1 MVSVYESFFASLLRL
16 VGAMGVHVASFLA
29 CCISRV
35 PNVCFCKVLD
45 ILLIGLGSRIQS
57 TQSMQVNVALLSPK
71 DGEEGSRSEDSYEN
85 RTRDWG

>member
-1 MVSVYESFFASLLRL
+1 MGNWCLIVERSWSCDVVSVYESFFASLLRL

-45 ILLIGLGSRIQS
+45 ILLIGLGSRI
-57 TQSMQVNVALLSPK
+57 
-71 DGEEGSRSEDSYEN
+71 
-85 RTRDWG
+85 